1 MDDKT
6 PFGKMVYLASPYTH
20 ENREVETERF
30 IAAVK
35 ACGWLMVNISYVQMI
50 YSPIA
55 HTHPIADVCTLP
67 GFWSFWEACDKCM
80 LSRCD
85 EIWIL
90 TLDGWETSTG
100 VTAERQIA
108 SEYGLKE
115 KFVVPQSDGGYAV
128 EAYEKKQKIKGRS
141 FLGFHL
147 HDWSKW
153 EVVNRG
159 EIRSGI
165 KQKRVCLTCNTKQVD
180 IEWV

>member
-35 ACGWLMVNISYVQMI
+35 ACGWLMVNISDVQMI

-108 SEYGLKE
+108 
-115 KFVVPQSDGGYAV
+115 
-128 EAYEKKQKIKGRS
+128 YEKKQKIKGRS

>member
-1 MDDKT
+1 M
-6 PFGKMVYLASPYTH
+6 GSVSYTH
-20 ENREVETERF
+20 
-30 IAAVK
+30 
-35 ACGWLMVNISYVQMI
+35 L
-50 YSPIA
+50 
-55 HTHPIADVCTLP
+55 
-67 GFWSFWEACDKCM
+67 
-80 LSRCD
+80 
-85 EIWIL
+85 L